1 MGLAVWLSVS
11 VRGPAGEGM
20 RPCDFCGHPVV
31 IDSVDERDCPDF
43 VQVLLDW
50 VTFSHWTQD
59 DHCGM
64 LAVMTYG
71 IESHPAR

>member
-1 MGLAVWLSVS
+1 M
-11 VRGPAGEGM
+11 
-20 RPCDFCGHPVV
+20 